1 MNALL
6 TALLLAASSDVPT
19 PTTPVSVENPT
30 PRASVWVQPVGTALF
45 GLFGQALYLPLGVNV
60 PLAEK
65 TSLALELTPVVGSWR
80 DNYDT
85 FGPDKGLHWR
95 VLAAAGPV
103 FSFGPGP
110 LSGPFIEPKL
120 ITVLAYDPDYA
131 YDEIRHKGGVSFELQ
146 AGLDVGWQFAAGG
159 WYFTPMIGASAGYC
173 LNCSG
178 DSRDWWVSSLIAP
191 MAREYSAQR
200 GPRPVLNFNLNLLR
214 IGTAF

>member
-6 TALLLAASSDVPT
+6 TALLLAAAPDIPT
-19 PTTPVSVENPT
+19 TTTPVSVEKPT
-30 PRASVWVQPVGTALF
+30 PRAAVWVQPVGTVLF
-45 GLFGQALYLPLGVNV
+45 GLFGQAMYLPLGVNV

-80 DNYDT
+80 SSYDT
-85 FGPDKGLHWR
+85 FGSDKGLHWR
-95 VLAAAGPV
+95 VLAAVGPV
-103 FSFGPGP
+103 FSFGQGS

-120 ITVLAYDPDYA
+120 MTVLAYDPDYA
-131 YDEIRHKGGVSFELQ
+131 YDEVRIKGGVSFELQ
-146 AGLDVGWQFAAGG
+146 AGLDVGWQFSAGG
-159 WYFTPMIGASAGYC
+159 WYFTPMLGASAGYC

-178 DSRDWWVSSLIAP
+178 DSKDFVSALITP

-200 GPRPVLNFNLNLLR
+200 GPRPVLNVNLNLLR